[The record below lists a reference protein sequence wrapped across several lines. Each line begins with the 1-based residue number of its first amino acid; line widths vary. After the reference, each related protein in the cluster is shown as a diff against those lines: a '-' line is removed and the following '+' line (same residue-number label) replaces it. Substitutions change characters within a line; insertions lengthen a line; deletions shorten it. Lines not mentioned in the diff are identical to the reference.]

1 MSCLKLK
8 DLVSPRIGKCDT
20 WPESLSEDK
29 RAARKENLFMEP
41 KRISPK
47 TPVKNELTPSVLS
60 WRKCCTP
67 DRVPVTPVKLT
78 DKLSPEPWS
87 PTANLKMLISAASP
101 DIRDRERKKELFRQI
116 ENETLGSV
124 GGGVQLG
131 AIDDGVTDEFE
142 QQRPSR
148 KQKSLGLLCQKFLAR
163 YPIYPIST
171 EKTEISLDE
180 VATELGVERRRIYDI
195 VNVLESLQLV
205 SRLAKNQ
212 YSWHGLLGLQQTLAA
227 LKKRGEQHRY
237 AEQLSYIHHKELDF
251 IGEEMEKRE
260 PAQEPWTSCQELSRE
275 GKSVEAENKSAM
287 NSRKD
292 KSLRIMSEK
301 FVMLFLVSEP
311 KTVALDIAAK
321 ILIEESQQDT
331 ADNSKFK
338 TKIRRLY
345 DIANVL
351 TSLGLIK
358 KVHVTEERGRKPA
371 FKWVGPVRPHGPD
384 GIPDHSAALSA
395 SASSA
400 EAGFPVTVNT
410 KERLECP
417 SSIHTP
423 GSCTSQCK
431 AQSAP
436 CSPAKF
442 QKVRSIGAR
451 ECSSKMVQ
459 LAAACRLQFEED
471 MKSLESPR
479 NQEDRQPQST
489 PLASCPL
496 LITNMASSVDS
507 PVRPLAQDG
516 FSLPQTELSLPFCFP
531 NAATG
536 HLTPMPPAAVPNA
549 DDGYPSLLKNQPIV
563 FLQSLPTAPVFM
575 LYRNRESITEPSPRP
590 CEAKSSAHEET
601 LLLIPG
607 EVEVGAS
614 MRNSLKRSPT
624 ERCTLPDGHWKDDKP
639 EAKRGKTLCCLEHA
653 SGGLSS
659 ILSLSSMEQQ
669 SSTQHKTTLRN
680 RTQSLDHI
688 SDAAASVPSQ
698 TSDMNLESNVP
709 STQTQ
714 MDNCH
719 TEPGNAEKWNHVGT
733 VEKGPPLMPS
743 VNLVQ
748 PPFVIHGPSGS
759 AEKSQSYH
767 LTASPGMSEL
777 NLLLSA
783 NRSLGGIAV
792 PPGQVASVSL
802 PYQLM
807 VPVICQPVPPTE
819 SAGNSIHNSGL
830 VHLSLQNVNLLPTAQ
845 LIMGRGSVPTPTRAN
860 MRSSSP
866 EQQIYSLLTQAS
878 QEDPANKIEP
888 LTLQPGT
895 VKLQEQSLIPITPK
909 DDQPF
914 GEGYFRTPVPTVQG
928 KKMEGLQTK
937 IASPAQRRLEIE
949 NNATK

>member
-1 MSCLKLK
+1 MNCLKLK

-20 WPESLSEDK
+20 WAESLSEDK
-29 RAARKENLFMEP
+29 RVARKENLFMEP
-41 KRISPK
+41 KRMSPK

-67 DRVPVTPVKLT
+67 DRVQVTPVKLT

-87 PTANLKMLISAASP
+87 PTANLRMLISAASP
-101 DIRDRERKKELFRQI
+101 DIRDREKKKELFRQI
-116 ENETLGSV
+116 ENEALGNVS
-124 GGGVQLG
+124 GGVQLG

-163 YPIYPIST
+163 YPNYPIST

-251 IGEEMEKRE
+251 NGEEMEKRE
-260 PAQEPWTSCQELSRE
+260 LARETWTSCQELSRE
-275 GKSVEAENKSAM
+275 AKSVEAENKSAM

-371 FKWVGPVRPHGPD
+371 FKWVGPVHHHGPD
-384 GIPDHSAALSA
+384 GIPDHSVALSA

-400 EAGFPVTVNT
+400 EVGFPVTVNT

-423 GSCTSQCK
+423 SSRASQCK
-431 AQSAP
+431 ALSAP

-442 QKVRSIGAR
+442 RKVRSIGAR
-451 ECSSKMVQ
+451 ECSSKMVH
-459 LAAACRLQFEED
+459 LAAACRLQFDED
-471 MKSLESPR
+471 MKSSESAR
-479 NQEDRQPQST
+479 NQEDRQPKSI

-496 LITNMASSVDS
+496 LSTSMASSVDS
-507 PVRPLAQDG
+507 PVRSLAQDG
-516 FSLPQTELSLPFCFP
+516 FSVPQTELSLPFCLP
-531 NAATG
+531 NVATG

-563 FLQSLPTAPVFM
+563 FLQSLHTAPVFM

-590 CEAKSSAHEET
+590 CEAKASAHEET
-601 LLLIPG
+601 LSLVPG
-607 EVEVGAS
+607 EVEAS
-614 MRNSLKRSPT
+614 VPTRTSLKRSPT

-653 SGGLSS
+653 SGSLSS
-659 ILSLSSMEQQ
+659 VLSLSSMEQP
-669 SSTQHKTTLRN
+669 SSTQHKAALRN
-680 RTQSLDHI
+680 RTKSLDHI
-688 SDAAASVPSQ
+688 SDAAAGAPFQ
-698 TSDMNLESNVP
+698 TSDVILETNVP
-709 STQTQ
+709 STQSQT
-714 MDNCH
+714 DNCH
-719 TEPGNAEKWNHVGT
+719 SEPGNHIGT
-733 VEKGPPLMPS
+733 AEKGPPPMPC

-748 PPFVIHGPSGS
+748 PSFVIHGPSGS
-759 AEKSQSYH
+759 AEKGQSYR

-777 NLLLSA
+777 NLLLST

-792 PPGQVASVSL
+792 PTGQVASVSL

-845 LIMGRGSVPTPTRAN
+845 LLMGGGSVPTPTRAN
-860 MRSSSP
+860 LRSSSP

-878 QEDPANKIEP
+878 QEDPPNKTEP
-888 LTLQPGT
+888 PTLQPST
-895 VKLQEQSLIPITPK
+895 VKLQEQSLIPIIPK
-909 DDQPF
+909 DDQQPF
-914 GEGYFRTPVPTVQG
+914 AESYFRTPVPTVQG
-928 KKMEGLQTK
+928 KKTEGLQMK
-937 IASPAQRRLEIE
+937 LASPAQRKLEIE